1 MDSNKIDVRRSFIF
15 TPGLKPEMFPKA
27 IDSGADMVCI
37 ELEDGIAIKDKDD
50 ARKNTIEA
58 LKTLEVKSGVE
69 LVVRINCQR
78 TKFGLLDLE
87 AFVSSKMN
95 IKSLML
101 PKVKTPDEITFIDDL
116 LTDCGL
122 DTNLHVIMETNEALE
137 SIYDIAHSSKRIVAL
152 YFGGVDMAAELRV
165 PNEYKNLIYARS
177 KLVHAG
183 ASVGVDV
190 VDVPYLD
197 LENMDGMKKKYEELV
212 EKEKVEENTAKVEF
226 SKEYNQHH
234 PNASD
239 SEIQKEYVKHL
250 NALEKG
256 ENLKGF
262 YIRNMVGLTGKDVDE
277 ILSDYEK
284 MNTEFREKNNGLL
297 EREIIEL
304 FEEECKILLTEM
316 NCRIKFVE
324 EVIKMTGEK
333 KEQEKKKTIT
343 AAATT
348 AKVSEPKV
356 EKKSKSGSKSSS
368 SSKTKAAEKASTTK
382 PKQQTAN
389 QKQSSAAVQQ
399 RLLNPE
405 FSTALSSTGDSDATA
420 TTLPLTSD
428 SRGITVKVQENTHV
442 VVWDRD
448 NVELFRRYVGGG
460 KVVSLSG
467 KPPFTLLV
475 SYPEG
480 ATVVYG
486 GREFRIP
493 VGKSGRNAKVRV
505 GR

>member
-27 IDSGADMVCI
+27 IASGADMVCI
-37 ELEDGIAIKDKDD
+37 ELEDGIAIKDKDE

-165 PNEYKNLIYARS
+165 PNEYENLIYARS

-197 LENMDGMKKKYEELV
+197 LERYGWN
-212 EKEKVEENTAKVEF
+212 EKRSRT
-226 SKEYNQHH
+226 
-234 PNASD
+234 
-239 SEIQKEYVKHL
+239 
-250 NALEKG
+250 
-256 ENLKGF
+256 
-262 YIRNMVGLTGKDVDE
+262 
-277 ILSDYEK
+277 
-284 MNTEFREKNNGLL
+284 
-297 EREIIEL
+297 
-304 FEEECKILLTEM
+304 CK
-316 NCRIKFVE
+316 R
-324 EVIKMTGEK
+324 
-333 KEQEKKKTIT
+333 
-343 AAATT
+343 
-348 AKVSEPKV
+348 
-356 EKKSKSGSKSSS
+356 
-368 SSKTKAAEKASTTK
+368 
-382 PKQQTAN
+382 
-389 QKQSSAAVQQ
+389 
-399 RLLNPE
+399 
-405 FSTALSSTGDSDATA
+405 
-420 TTLPLTSD
+420 
-428 SRGITVKVQENTHV
+428 
-442 VVWDRD
+442 
-448 NVELFRRYVGGG
+448 
-460 KVVSLSG
+460 
-467 KPPFTLLV
+467 
-475 SYPEG
+475 
-480 ATVVYG
+480 
-486 GREFRIP
+486 FRIYRKRIYP
-493 VGKSGRNAKVRV
+493 PKTDKYFK
-505 GR
+505 